1 MNTGSRS
8 KAQIIRSHTIT
19 YFNIL
24 NLVLAALVVIS
35 GQYKNM
41 LFMGIVIFNSLI
53 GIIQELKVKSLID
66 KLSVITATKAKR
78 IKGEEIEEIPI
89 SQIQKEDCLLVTAGD
104 QIVAD
109 CTVLTSD
116 GLEVNES
123 LLTGESVPVLKK
135 AGDTTTT
142 IYSDSRTAQSWVRKG
157 AARST
162 LEYAP
167 ATAATKALIDRAD
180 LWLHNNRIMNP
191 IVKWDTEAWG
201 EIPADFG
208 RK

>member
-109 CTVLTSD
+109 CPVLTSD

-123 LLTGESVPVLKK
+123 L
-135 AGDTTTT
+135 
-142 IYSDSRTAQSWVRKG
+142 
-157 AARST
+157 
-162 LEYAP
+162 P
-167 ATAATKALIDRAD
+167 ASPCLS
-180 LWLHNNRIMNP
+180 
-191 IVKWDTEAWG
+191 
-201 EIPADFG
+201 
-208 RK
+208 